1 MFSQLECK
9 DFIRNVYIV
18 NNAKENQLHLHIS
31 GIIIPYIEAL
41 LFMLFDQVF
50 MKKTQESINLG
61 KNGFR
66 NTHKTVFIMSS
77 VKIHTSQDRLQ
88 GSVITET
95 LPSGMTFHM
104 VDAKAVTDFSF
115 EEELKPNFKIAI
127 MFSSTMDMRFGE
139 QKAKLVSRNHHAKL
153 MNFKEPELCSMNVK
167 KGEQRTA
174 LYLSVTPDWFE
185 RHDIDSKPIRQE
197 INKHFSL
204 EDWALPDMYWQQAE
218 SILKYNRDDFNCS
231 MARQGF
237 ARSLMSTWV
246 DMVSQARPTRMRVSD
261 KRSSQ
266 FEELMRS
273 DEVLYMDF
281 DTISYELGM
290 STATLQRYSK
300 DVLNMSLSQF
310 LRVRRLEAAR
320 KALRYDGASIIEAAF
335 IAGYNHTS
343 NFATAFK
350 RHFGVSPAD
359 HHLIMA

>member
-1 MFSQLECK
+1 
-9 DFIRNVYIV
+9 
-18 NNAKENQLHLHIS
+18 
-31 GIIIPYIEAL
+31 
-41 LFMLFDQVF
+41 
-50 MKKTQESINLG
+50 
-61 KNGFR
+61 
-66 NTHKTVFIMSS
+66 MSS
-77 VKIHTSQDRLQ
+77 VKIHNSQQRLK

-104 VDAKAVTDFSF
+104 VDAKAVADFSF
-115 EEELKPNFKIAI
+115 EEELQPNFKIAI
-127 MFSSTMDMRFGE
+127 MFTSTMDMRFGE
-139 QKAKLVSRNHHAKL
+139 QKAELICRNHHAKL
-153 MNFKEPELCSMNVK
+153 MNFKEPELCSMTVK

-174 LYLSVTPDWFE
+174 LYLSVAPDWFE
-185 RHDIDSKPIRQE
+185 RHDIATQSVKQE

-237 ARSLMSTWV
+237 AMSLMSSWV
-246 DMVSQARPTRMRVSD
+246 DMVSQSRPTRMRVSD
-261 KRSSQ
+261 KRTSQ

-281 DTISYELGM
+281 DTISDELGM

-300 DVLNMSLSQF
+300 DVLSMSLSQF

-320 KALRYDGASIIEAAF
+320 KALRYDGASIIEAAYM
-335 IAGYNHTS
+335 AGYNHTS

-350 RHFGVSPAD
+350 RQFGVPPTAV
-359 HHLIMA
+359 HCL